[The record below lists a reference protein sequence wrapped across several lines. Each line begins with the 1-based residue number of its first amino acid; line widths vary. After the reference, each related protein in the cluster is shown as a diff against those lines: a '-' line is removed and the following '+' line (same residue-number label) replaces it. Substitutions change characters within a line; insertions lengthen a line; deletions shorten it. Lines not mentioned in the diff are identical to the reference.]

1 MKQKKVINYY
11 ASFYEVSKE
20 LNQKQFYEFNSAIF
34 SVMFYEQHIDDV
46 SFDDK
51 LLSIAWTSVKHS
63 LQASIDG
70 FCSKQ
75 KIDYEDV
82 LNKGVAK
89 GVNKGVSNKEKE
101 KDNDNDKGKEKDKE
115 KIVKKTSI
123 DDFIPNEASL
133 KAVKDK
139 YPGIEATTNLSVL
152 IDDFKDQAHNRAKP
166 FKDLQAGFRNYLRKG
181 FISISHRPQVKNSGL
196 QVLKDA
202 AMGVDHNLVTT
213 DVIEGRFLG

>member
-82 LNKGVAK
+82 LNKGVVK
-89 GVNKGVSNKEKE
+89 GVVKGVSNKEKDN
-101 KDNDNDKGKEKDKE
+101 DNDNDKGKEKDKE

-123 DDFIPNEASL
+123 NDFVPNAASMM
-133 KAVKDK
+133 AVDK
-139 YPGIEATTNLSVL
+139 QYPNLRASSNFYSL

-181 FISISHRPQVKNSGL
+181 FIAPAHRPQAKNSGL

-202 AMGVDHNLVTT
+202 AMGIDHNLANVETA
-213 DVIEGRFLG
+213 EQRFLG